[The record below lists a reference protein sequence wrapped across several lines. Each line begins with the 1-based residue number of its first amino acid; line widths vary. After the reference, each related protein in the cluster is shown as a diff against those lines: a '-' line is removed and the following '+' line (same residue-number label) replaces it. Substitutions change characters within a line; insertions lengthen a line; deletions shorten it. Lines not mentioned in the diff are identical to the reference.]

1 MLVYRLLM
9 KKSYTM
15 VWAMLEAT
23 TGDEVKMKMVD
34 TITSILARAI

>member
-1 MLVYRLLM
+1 M

-15 VWAMLEAT
+15 VVVMLRAT
-23 TGDEVKMKMVD
+23 TGDAVRMKMVD